1 MNKLTT
7 IQRVSLSLCA
17 LSVWMGN
24 GTPIQAKSFQN
35 ETEWAVVFSKQNT
48 MENNFTTGQVDDLLY
63 GMQPGDDATIE
74 ITIKNENKDAT
85 DWYLSNA
92 VLRSLEDGSAASGG
106 AYAYALVY
114 TDPQGRT
121 DTIYQSETLGGEAGQ
136 GMGLKDATDS
146 LDEFFLVD
154 TLKQGQAGTVSLQV
168 VLDGETQGNSYQ
180 STLADLQMEFA
191 VEKNIPAQN
200 QVTQGKPTTTILT
213 GQTTKSPN
221 TATWTSRLPWLLVSA
236 LSGAILF
243 GLALVGIKENKEE
256 KRHE

>member
-85 DWYLSNA
+85 DW
-92 VLRSLEDGSAASGG
+92 
-106 AYAYALVY
+106 
-114 TDPQGRT
+114 
-121 DTIYQSETLGGEAGQ
+121 
-136 GMGLKDATDS
+136 
-146 LDEFFLVD
+146 
-154 TLKQGQAGTVSLQV
+154 
-168 VLDGETQGNSYQ
+168 
-180 STLADLQMEFA
+180 
-191 VEKNIPAQN
+191 
-200 QVTQGKPTTTILT
+200 
-213 GQTTKSPN
+213 
-221 TATWTSRLPWLLVSA
+221 
-236 LSGAILF
+236 
-243 GLALVGIKENKEE
+243 
-256 KRHE
+256 